1 MWWDYT
7 AVLWQAITILCAVP
21 AFHDINRNTLLQSAL
36 FVLFGQASA
45 AGRCW
50 KWVPRDIRTAWPK
63 LNFKCGL
70 SGCADIAVAASKVLL
85 LGVVLHGCATRG

>member
-7 AVLWQAITILCAVP
+7 AVLWQAITIWCAVP

-45 AGRCW
+45 AGRRAETGSQGYKNCMAQAD
-50 KWVPRDIRTAWPK
+50 V
-63 LNFKCGL
+63 KCRL
-70 SGCADIAVAASKVLL
+70 SDCADIAVAASKALL
-85 LGVVLHGCATRG
+85 MGVVLHGCATRG